1 MKKITALFATLLIL
15 STATFAADGITPSEK
30 LQKEFNRSF
39 GESTEVKWEKV
50 SDYYKA
56 SFLQNG
62 QYLIAY
68 FDAFN
73 NVVSISRNITIN
85 TLPLMLKKSLDD
97 VTSETK
103 WITDCIE
110 LLGENGTE
118 YYLVIEDADQ
128 ETIYQSNGNSW
139 DVYKR
144 TDK

>member
-1 MKKITALFATLLIL
+1 MKKITALFVALLIL
-15 STATFAADGITPSEK
+15 STATFATDITPSEK

-50 SDYYKA
+50 ADYYKA

-68 FDAFN
+68 FDGFN

-85 TLPLMLKKSLDD
+85 MLPLMLNKSLDD
-97 VTSETK
+97 VTSEST

>member
-1 MKKITALFATLLIL
+1 MKKITALFAALLIL

-50 SDYYKA
+50 ADYYKA

-68 FDAFN
+68 FDGFN
-73 NVVSISRNITIN
+73 NVVSISRNITVN
-85 TLPLMLKKSLDD
+85 MLPLMLNKSLDD
-97 VTSETK
+97 VTSETT

>member
-1 MKKITALFATLLIL
+1 MKKITALFAALLIL

-50 SDYYKA
+50 ADYYKA

-68 FDAFN
+68 FDGFN
-73 NVVSISRNITIN
+73 NVVSISRNITVN
-85 TLPLMLKKSLDD
+85 MLPLMLNKSLDD
-97 VTSETK
+97 VTSETT

-110 LLGENGTE
+110 LLAENGTE

-128 ETIYQSNGNSW
+128 ETIYQSNGDSW

-144 TDK
+144 IDK